1 MIKIKKQLKKKKD
14 AKAKV
19 DEEATKAKQS
29 IDNATTN
36 EAVDQAKTQGVTTI
50 TAIQPDTIKRQ
61 KRNAQLTKSLKLRNK
76 KLIITQMQQKKKKM

>member
-1 MIKIKKQLKKKKD
+1 MQL
-14 AKAKV
+14 KAKV

-36 EAVDQAKTQGVTTI
+36 EADQAKTQGVTTI

-61 KRNAQLTKSLKLRNK
+61 KRNAQTKSLKLRNK

>member
-1 MIKIKKQLKKKKD
+1 MIKIKKQLKKKKT
-14 AKAKV
+14 KAKV

-50 TAIQPDTIKRQ
+50 TIQPDTIKRQ